1 MNKAPANAT
10 EIKGRSLWQDRTL
23 VIGKAIFYKAPIILF
38 NFILIRCIQY
48 SRSDMD
54 RHLTPCPAGSQS
66 TSNKG

>member
-1 MNKAPANAT
+1 MNKAPANTT

-48 SRSDMD
+48 SRSDY
-54 RHLTPCPAGSQS
+54 G
-66 TSNKG
+66 